1 MRPRATRGPAASDRR
16 QAGAERAAL
25 RAWLAGVDDLR
36 IPPPPD
42 ELKRHT
48 ESLDWA
54 EAGIAVMLGG
64 SALIAM
70 VLALVVTFQHS
81 VG

>member
-1 MRPRATRGPAASDRR
+1 MISRRAFLQASGGALAVQPAQIARSVAR
-16 QAGAERAAL
+16 
-25 RAWLAGVDDLR
+25 VDDLR

-42 ELKRHT
+42 ELKRYT
-48 ESLDWA
+48 ESLDLA